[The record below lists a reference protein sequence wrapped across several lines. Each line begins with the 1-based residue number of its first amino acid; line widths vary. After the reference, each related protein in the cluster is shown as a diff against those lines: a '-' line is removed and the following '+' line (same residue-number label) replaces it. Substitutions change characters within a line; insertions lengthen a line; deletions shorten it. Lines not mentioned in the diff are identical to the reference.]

1 MADMTSRERVRAVL
15 AGEQPD
21 RVPYFE
27 LSVDYRF
34 ACRLLGREEGDGR
47 YFETSVADTMPVDM
61 QLELNDRLHRDNV
74 TSALRP
80 PLPATKVEGEDRMGF
95 FMDGDLQTRED
106 LERLEFPDLDS
117 EEVRRPIRELM
128 EQRGEYA
135 TALGSRV
142 GISATYLGMGMERF
156 YLMLADDPEFVGEV
170 FSRYV
175 DYSTASVR
183 LAAEM
188 GFDVIWTSDDIA
200 GKGGML
206 WSPAMFREIFTP
218 HIKRFAEAV
227 RETGIA
233 WIYHSDGD
241 LSAVLPDLVEMGI
254 AGFNPIEPQCMDIA
268 AVRDEFPELVLV
280 GNVDVDFLSRGSA
293 ERVRETVR
301 DLIARLGPQGRYMV
315 SSGNSV
321 ATYCREANVLA
332 MGDAVAEFG
341 EYPIAIS

>member
-1 MADMTSRERVRAVL
+1 MTSRERIRAVL

-21 RVPYFE
+21 RVPYCE

-34 ACRLLGREEGDGR
+34 ACRLLDRELGDER
-47 YFETSVADTMPVDM
+47 YYEASEAETMPMEM
-61 QLELNDRLHRDNV
+61 QREVNERLHRDNV

-80 PLPATKVEGEDRMGF
+80 PLPATKAEGEDRMGF
-95 FMDGDLQTRED
+95 FMDGDLQTRAD
-106 LERLEFPDLDS
+106 LEKLQFPDLES
-117 EEVRRPIRELM
+117 EEVRGPIREFM
-128 EQRGEYA
+128 AERGDYA
-135 TALGSRV
+135 TAMGSRV

-156 YLMLADDPEFVGEV
+156 YLMLADDPEFVSEV
-170 FSRYV
+170 LSRYV
-175 DYSTASVR
+175 DYSVASVR

-188 GFDVIWTSDDIA
+188 GFDLFWTSDDIA

-227 RETGIA
+227 RESGIA

-241 LSAVLPDLVEMGI
+241 LSVVLPDLVEMGI
-254 AGFNPIEPQCMDIA
+254 TGFNPIEPQCMDIA
-268 AVRDEFPELVLV
+268 EVREAFPELVLV
-280 GNVDVDFLSRGSA
+280 GNVDVDYLSRGPA

-301 DLIARLGPQGRYMV
+301 DLIARLGPHGRYMV

-321 ATYCREANVLA
+321 VTYNVPENVVA
-332 MGDAVAEFG
+332 MGDAVVEFG
-341 EYPIAIS
+341 EYPIAL